1 MFNKS
6 TLLALGALLLCSA
19 CADATTKSASLMGG
33 SSMQVTSVNWDETVA
48 PAQPAKVINA
58 SLIFMR

>member
-1 MFNKS
+1 MISKS

-19 CADATTKSASLMGG
+19 CADTSATRASLGG
-33 SSMQVTSVNWDETVA
+33 SPNLQMTSANWDEMGSPT
-48 PAQPAKVINA
+48 QSAKVING